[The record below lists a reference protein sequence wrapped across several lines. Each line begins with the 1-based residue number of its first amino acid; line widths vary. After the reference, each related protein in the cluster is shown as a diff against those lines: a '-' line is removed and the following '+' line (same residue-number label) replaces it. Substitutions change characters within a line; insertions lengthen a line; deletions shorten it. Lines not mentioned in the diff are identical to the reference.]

1 MNAAKP
7 KTRDR
12 ILASA
17 RELFFSKGLD
27 ETSIAEI
34 CKHSGV
40 SNGSLFHHFP
50 TKEAIALEIFVGI
63 RRHYWEHV
71 IAAMEAESTVPAAAE
86 ASVRAAFAAGAGET
100 ALVWRAGFAPRV
112 ERLGAEDALSNVQ
125 WDGPPPIS

>member
-34 CKHSGV
+34 CKHSGRD
-40 SNGSLFHHFP
+40 GSRVDS
-50 TKEAIALEIFVGI
+50 ACSRRGI
-63 RRHYWEHV
+63 
-71 IAAMEAESTVPAAAE
+71 
-86 ASVRAAFAAGAGET
+86 GARG
-100 ALVWRAGFAPRV
+100 L
-112 ERLGAEDALSNVQ
+112 
-125 WDGPPPIS
+125 